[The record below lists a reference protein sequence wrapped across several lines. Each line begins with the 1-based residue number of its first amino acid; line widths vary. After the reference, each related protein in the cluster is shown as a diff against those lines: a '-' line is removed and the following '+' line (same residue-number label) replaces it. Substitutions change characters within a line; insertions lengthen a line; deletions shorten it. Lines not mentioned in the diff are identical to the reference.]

1 MEDGERFVFL
11 FFPYRLV
18 KIQATSEIPIIYNA
32 GVLVYQDHKN
42 NLLIS

>member
-11 FFPYRLV
+11 FFPYRQV

-32 GVLVYQDHKN
+32 GVLLTKITRIIY
-42 NLLIS
+42 